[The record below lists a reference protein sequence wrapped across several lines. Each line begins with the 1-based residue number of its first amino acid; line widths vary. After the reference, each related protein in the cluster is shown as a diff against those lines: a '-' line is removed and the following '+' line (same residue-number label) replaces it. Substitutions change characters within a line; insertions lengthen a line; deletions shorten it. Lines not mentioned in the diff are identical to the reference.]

1 MTSIAIHPR
10 HLLAALHCAGK
21 SDVRYYLNGVYVE
34 ATTKETRLVA
44 TTGVVCAAFRHAAS
58 NTEAVDLII
67 PRATVEAF
75 AKVAKNA
82 KDAKDVAL
90 RIADGQ
96 HRLHWDG
103 GSLPFDPIDGLFPN
117 YRRVFP
123 QSPSGE
129 TAQFNPELLCA
140 FSKVAKTLGV
150 RECPEILHNGGSG
163 ALVRLNGRSDFAG
176 VVMPWRQPAESLA
189 VPDTSWVAL

>member
-1 MTSIAIHPR
+1 MTSIAINPR

-44 TTGVVCAAFRHAAS
+44 TTGFVCAAFRYEAS
-58 NTEAVDLII
+58 NTEAVGLII

-75 AKVAKNA
+75 AKRVKNA
-82 KDAKDVAL
+82 KSAAL
-90 RIADGQ
+90 RIVDGR
-96 HRLHWDG
+96 HCLHWDG
-103 GSLPFDPIDGLFPN
+103 GSLPFDPIDGRFPD
-117 YRRVFP
+117 YRSVFP

-129 TAQFNPELLCA
+129 TAQFNPELLLA

-150 RECPEILHNGGSG
+150 GAHPEILHNGGSG

-176 VVMPWRQPAESLA
+176 VVMPWRQPVKTLA
-189 VPDTSWVAL
+189 MPDTSWISR